1 MTDKEFLQTFYN
13 KLLNAPNNP
22 EYCTFIEIERLRLV
36 IENMPDK
43 EKLLEE
49 TLKRVDKL
57 CEQRN
62 VSTFAEGTSY
72 KADELAKANYYSRQ
86 ASRPVMFN
94 SLLQML
100 QQVAQVLGVMLI
112 VFCMFLAGIFFMF
125 ISLAGFTWL
134 CISYIVSDIIFNK
147 EK

>member
-1 MTDKEFLQTFYN
+1 LTDKEFLQTFYN

-62 VSTFAEGTSY
+62 ISEFQKGTNY
-72 KADELAKANYYSRQ
+72 KNDEVLKENLLFSPSIKASN
-86 ASRPVMFN
+86 V
-94 SLLQML
+94 
-100 QQVAQVLGVMLI
+100 
-112 VFCMFLAGIFFMF
+112 
-125 ISLAGFTWL
+125 
-134 CISYIVSDIIFNK
+134 
-147 EK
+147 